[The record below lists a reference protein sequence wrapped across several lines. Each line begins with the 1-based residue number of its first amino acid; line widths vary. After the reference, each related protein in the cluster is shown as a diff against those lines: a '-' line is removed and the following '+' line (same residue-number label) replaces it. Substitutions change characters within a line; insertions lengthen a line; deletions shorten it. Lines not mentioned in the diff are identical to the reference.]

1 MTTGFGSELR
11 LELIELFLKGQIT
24 ENKKFQ
30 DLIKSTKSS
39 KSFTLKNFSLQS
51 TVYCSGNV
59 NTNVTAS
66 SGE

>member
-11 LELIELFLKGQIT
+11 LELFELFLKGQIT
-24 ENKKFQ
+24 ENKISRSDKNPQ
-30 DLIKSTKSS
+30 KP
-39 KSFTLKNFSLQS
+39 LKILPLKISVYK
-51 TVYCSGNV
+51 VYCSGNV